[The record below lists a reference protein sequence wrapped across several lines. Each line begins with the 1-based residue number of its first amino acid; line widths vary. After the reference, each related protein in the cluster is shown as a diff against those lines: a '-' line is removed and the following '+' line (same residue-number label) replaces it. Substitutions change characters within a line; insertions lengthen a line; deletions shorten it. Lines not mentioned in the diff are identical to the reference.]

1 MTKKEKRGHGAGQI
15 TRIGKEK
22 YEWRVWVKYPNGQR
36 RRVYGIAN
44 SKRNAD
50 DAITAARKEAEKGR
64 YPEAKSLTIDDMV
77 EAHMAAKADE
87 WSYRSRRHNKA
98 IYDRHMHQQLGAMVA
113 AGLKA
118 QDLRTYYQQLTKK
131 GLGWSSQHQLHSL
144 LCGAFKQAIIDGL
157 LHDNPTL
164 HIKPTKPK
172 RTGRQKKAFTM
183 PEAVKFYDVAINERW
198 AMPLAFMLLTGL
210 RPGEALGLQWQDIV
224 PDEDSPMTADGEP
237 TAYWARICRTR
248 SEFQGEVYEGLS
260 KTDSSQRDVHLTDEA
275 FEIIERMRVY
285 TKQEA
290 EVAGKPLTPYV
301 FPSVRVTPMRPDS
314 LRQIMER
321 VCDLAGVPRLSPHKL
336 RHTFATQQHAN
347 GANIASIS
355 GTLGHANITTTLNF
369 YRSVFKEE
377 RRNMVLKIRRSKTT
391 SSEDDQP
398 DGDK

>member
-1 MTKKEKRGHGAGQI
+1 
-15 TRIGKEK
+15 
-22 YEWRVWVKYPNGQR
+22 
-36 RRVYGIAN
+36 
-44 SKRNAD
+44 
-50 DAITAARKEAEKGR
+50 
-64 YPEAKSLTIDDMV
+64 
-77 EAHMAAKADE
+77 
-87 WSYRSRRHNKA
+87 
-98 IYDRHMHQQLGAMVA
+98 
-113 AGLKA
+113 
-118 QDLRTYYQQLTKK
+118 
-131 GLGWSSQHQLHSL
+131 
-144 LCGAFKQAIIDGL
+144 
-157 LHDNPTL
+157 
-164 HIKPTKPK
+164 
-172 RTGRQKKAFTM
+172 M

-224 PDEDSPMTADGEP
+224 PDEDSPMTAAGET

-290 EVAGKPLTPYV
+290 EAAGKPLTPYV

-391 SSEDDQP
+391 PSEDEQP
-398 DGDK
+398 VGDK